1 MGTLSLNE
9 TVKQTYLCTH
19 NLCLEQK
26 IKKIKLNTVNPNLL
40 WVLNKVHVF
49 GHMKHIEATLTT
61 RFLVK
66 PSWQNAST
74 E

>member
-9 TVKQTYLCTH
+9 TVRQTYLRTH

-26 IKKIKLNTVNPNLL
+26 IRKIKLNTVNPNSL
-40 WVLNKVHVF
+40 WVLNKVF
-49 GHMKHIEATLTT
+49 GHMKHIESTFTT

-66 PSWQNAST
+66 PS
-74 E
+74 